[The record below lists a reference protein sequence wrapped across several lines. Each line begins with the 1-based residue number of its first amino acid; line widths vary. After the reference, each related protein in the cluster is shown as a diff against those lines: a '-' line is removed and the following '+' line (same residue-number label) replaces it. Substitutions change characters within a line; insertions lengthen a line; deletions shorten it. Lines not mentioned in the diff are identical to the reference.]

1 MTTALLGFALASTLV
16 ILAPG
21 PDSMLV
27 MRNTVRGGRRTGW
40 VTACGTLSGLTVWAL
55 AAALGLSALLRVS
68 HVGYDI
74 LRFCGAA
81 YLIWL
86 GVTSFARFRRKST
99 AEPAA
104 KAGDPGTAVPGRTGP
119 GLAGAGLT
127 VAGPAVPGRA
137 APGAARPG
145 RAYLNGL
152 LSNLLNPKI
161 SVFFMAFL
169 PAFVPAGAS
178 AVEFSLVLG
187 IWFIAETGLWLAVV
201 AWLADRGVR
210 WLRRPAVQRW
220 IERVTGI
227 VLIGFG
233 LRLATESR
241 RFA

>member
-27 MRNTVRGGRRTGW
+27 MRNTMRGGRRAGW
-40 VTACGTLSGLTVWAL
+40 VTACGTLSGLTIWAL

-86 GVTSFARFRRKST
+86 GVTSLVHFRRKNT
-99 AEPAA
+99 AEPVAQA
-104 KAGDPGTAVPGRTGP
+104 DGSAPGVPGPTVPVRTG
-119 GLAGAGLT
+119 
-127 VAGPAVPGRA
+127 
-137 APGAARPG
+137 PGAARPR

-152 LSNLLNPKI
+152 LSNLLNPKV

-169 PAFVPAGAS
+169 PAFVPAGTS
-178 AVEFSLVLG
+178 AMEFSLALG

>member
-1 MTTALLGFALASTLV
+1 LVTTALFGFALAATLV

-21 PDSMLV
+21 PDFMLV
-27 MRNTVRGGRRTGW
+27 MRNTVRGGRRAGW
-40 VTACGTLSGLTVWAL
+40 VTGCGTLSGLTVWAL

-68 HVGYDI
+68 HIAYDV

-86 GVTSFARFRRKST
+86 GVTSLISFRRKHADRANT
-99 AEPAA
+99 APDLAA
-104 KAGDPGTAVPGRTGP
+104 LGQ
-119 GLAGAGLT
+119 
-127 VAGPAVPGRA
+127 
-137 APGAARPG
+137 APVRPG
-145 RAYLNGL
+145 RAYLNGM

-178 AVEFSLVLG
+178 TSQFSLVLG
-187 IWFIAETGLWLAVV
+187 AWFIAETGLWLAVV

-210 WLRRPAVQRW
+210 WLRRPTVQRW
-220 IERVTGI
+220 LERITGV

>member
-1 MTTALLGFALASTLV
+1 
-16 ILAPG
+16 
-21 PDSMLV
+21 MLV
-27 MRNTVRGGRRTGW
+27 MRNTMRGGRRAGW
-40 VTACGTLSGLTVWAL
+40 ITACGTLSGLTIWAL

-86 GVTSFARFRRKST
+86 GVTSLAHFRRRKST
-99 AEPAA
+99 AEPVAQ
-104 KAGDPGTAVPGRTGP
+104 AGGSA
-119 GLAGAGLT
+119 
-127 VAGPAVPGRA
+127 PAVPGLTV
-137 APGAARPG
+137 PGPTVPGLTVRGPTGPGTARPR

-152 LSNLLNPKI
+152 LSNLFNPKI

-169 PAFVPAGAS
+169 PAFVPARVS
-178 AVEFSLVLG
+178 AAEFSLVLG

-210 WLRRPAVQRW
+210 WLRRPTVQRW

>member
-1 MTTALLGFALASTLV
+1 VTTALLGFALASTLV

-27 MRNTVRGGRRTGW
+27 MRNTMRGGRRAGW
-40 VTACGTLSGLTVWAL
+40 VTACGTLSGLVIWAL

-86 GVTSFARFRRKST
+86 GVTSLAHFRRKNT
-99 AEPAA
+99 AEPVAQ
-104 KAGDPGTAVPGRTGP
+104 AGGSAPAVPGPTVPGRTGP
-119 GLAGAGLT
+119 G
-127 VAGPAVPGRA
+127 
-137 APGAARPG
+137 AARPR
-145 RAYLNGL
+145 RAYLNGM

-178 AVEFSLVLG
+178 AVGFSLVLG

-220 IERVTGI
+220 MERITGI

>member
-27 MRNTVRGGRRTGW
+27 MRNTMRGGRRAGW
-40 VTACGTLSGLTVWAL
+40 VTACGTLSGLVIWAL

-86 GVTSFARFRRKST
+86 GLTSLAHFRRKNT
-99 AEPAA
+99 AEPVAQ
-104 KAGDPGTAVPGRTGP
+104 AGGSAPAVPGPTVPGRT
-119 GLAGAGLT
+119 
-127 VAGPAVPGRA
+127 R
-137 APGAARPG
+137 PGAARPR
-145 RAYLNGL
+145 RAYLNGM

-178 AVEFSLVLG
+178 AVGFSLVLG

-220 IERVTGI
+220 MERITGI

>member
-27 MRNTVRGGRRTGW
+27 MRNTMRGGRRAGW
-40 VTACGTLSGLTVWAL
+40 VTACGTLSGLAIWAL

-86 GVTSFARFRRKST
+86 GVTSLAHFRRKS
-99 AEPAA
+99 AA
-104 KAGDPGTAVPGRTGP
+104 APG
-119 GLAGAGLT
+119 AGAGDRGPG
-127 VAGPAVPGRA
+127 APGPAVPGLTG
-137 APGAARPG
+137 PGTARPG

-178 AVEFSLVLG
+178 AAEFSLALG

-220 IERVTGI
+220 IERVTGV

>member
-1 MTTALLGFALASTLV
+1 MTTALFGFALAATLV

-21 PDSMLV
+21 PDFMLV
-27 MRNTVRGGRRTGW
+27 MRNTVRGGRRAGW
-40 VTACGTLSGLTVWAL
+40 VTGCGTLSGLTVWAL

-68 HVGYDI
+68 HVAYDV

-86 GVTSFARFRRKST
+86 GVTSLVSFRRKRADPAST
-99 AEPAA
+99 APDLAA
-104 KAGDPGTAVPGRTGP
+104 LGQ
-119 GLAGAGLT
+119 
-127 VAGPAVPGRA
+127 
-137 APGAARPG
+137 APVRPG
-145 RAYLNGL
+145 RAYLNGM

-178 AVEFSLVLG
+178 TSQFSLALG
-187 IWFIAETGLWLAVV
+187 AWFIAETGLWLAVV

-210 WLRRPAVQRW
+210 WLRRPTVQRW
-220 IERVTGI
+220 LERITGI

>member
-1 MTTALLGFALASTLV
+1 MTTALLGFALASTLL

-27 MRNTVRGGRRTGW
+27 MRNTMRGGRRAGW
-40 VTACGTLSGLTVWAL
+40 VTACGTLSGLTMWAL

-86 GVTSFARFRRKST
+86 GVTSLVHFRRKNT
-99 AEPAA
+99 AEPVAQA
-104 KAGDPGTAVPGRTGP
+104 DGSAPGVPGPTVPVRTG
-119 GLAGAGLT
+119 
-127 VAGPAVPGRA
+127 
-137 APGAARPG
+137 PGAARPR

-152 LSNLLNPKI
+152 LSNLLNPKVG
-161 SVFFMAFL
+161 VFFMAFL

-178 AVEFSLVLG
+178 TAEFSLVLG
-187 IWFIAETGLWLAVV
+187 VWFIAETGLWLAVV
-201 AWLADRGVR
+201 AWLAGRGVR
-210 WLRRPAVQRW
+210 WLRRPGVQRW
-220 IERVTGI
+220 IERVTGL

>member
-1 MTTALLGFALASTLV
+1 VTTVLLGFALAATLV

-21 PDSMLV
+21 PDFMLV
-27 MRNTVRGGRRTGW
+27 MRNTVRGGRRAGW

-68 HVGYDI
+68 HVAYDV

-86 GVTSFARFRRKST
+86 GVTSLISFRRN
-99 AEPAA
+99 
-104 KAGDPGTAVPGRTGP
+104 RTDR
-119 GLAGAGLT
+119 A
-127 VAGPAVPGRA
+127 RA
-137 APGAARPG
+137 APDLTALGQAPGRPG
-145 RAYLNGL
+145 RAYLNGM

-178 AVEFSLVLG
+178 ASQFSLVLG
-187 IWFIAETGLWLAVV
+187 AWFIAETGLWLAVV

-210 WLRRPAVQRW
+210 WLRRPTVQRW
-220 IERVTGI
+220 LERITGI

>member
-1 MTTALLGFALASTLV
+1 MTALLGFALASTLV

-27 MRNTVRGGRRTGW
+27 MRNTMRGGRRTGW

-86 GVTSFARFRRKST
+86 GVTGLARFRRKSA
-99 AEPAA
+99 AESPAGP
-104 KAGDPGTAVPGRTGP
+104 GDPASMKPGPTVP
-119 GLAGAGLT
+119 GLAGLGG
-127 VAGPAVPGRA
+127 VRS
-137 APGAARPG
+137 G

-178 AVEFSLVLG
+178 AAEFSLVLG
-187 IWFIAETGLWLAVV
+187 TWFIAETGLWLAVL

-220 IERVTGI
+220 VERVTGI

>member
-1 MTTALLGFALASTLV
+1 VTTALLGFALASTLV

-27 MRNTVRGGRRTGW
+27 MRNTMRGGRRTGW
-40 VTACGTLSGLTVWAL
+40 VTACGTLSGLTIWAL

-86 GVTSFARFRRKST
+86 GVTSLAHFRRRNT
-99 AEPAA
+99 AEPVAQ
-104 KAGDPGTAVPGRTGP
+104 AGGSA
-119 GLAGAGLT
+119 
-127 VAGPAVPGRA
+127 PAVPGPTL
-137 APGAARPG
+137 PGPTVPGLTGPGTARPR

>member
-1 MTTALLGFALASTLV
+1 VTAALLGFALAATLM

-27 MRNTVRGGRRTGW
+27 MRNTMRGGRRAGW
-40 VTACGTLSGLTVWAL
+40 VTACGTLSGLAVWAL
-55 AAALGLSALLRVS
+55 AAALGLSAVLRVS
-68 HVGYDI
+68 HVAYDV

-86 GVTSFARFRRKST
+86 GVTSFGAFRRNG
-99 AEPAA
+99 AAA
-104 KAGDPGTAVPGRTGP
+104 KPGPEAGRPRP
-119 GLAGAGLT
+119 
-127 VAGPAVPGRA
+127 
-137 APGAARPG
+137 APGCAPASHPPARTG
-145 RAYLNGL
+145 RAYLNGV

-169 PAFVPAGAS
+169 PAFVPAGTS
-178 AVEFSLVLG
+178 TSQFSLVLG
-187 IWFIAETGLWLAVV
+187 AWFIAETGLWLAVV

-220 IERVTGI
+220 TERVTGI

>member
-1 MTTALLGFALASTLV
+1 VTTALLGFALASTLV

-27 MRNTVRGGRRTGW
+27 MRNTMRGGRRAGW
-40 VTACGTLSGLTVWAL
+40 ITACGTLSGLTIWAL

-86 GVTSFARFRRKST
+86 GVTSLTHFRRGKST
-99 AEPAA
+99 AEPVAQ
-104 KAGDPGTAVPGRTGP
+104 AGG
-119 GLAGAGLT
+119 
-127 VAGPAVPGRA
+127 VAPAVPGLTV
-137 APGAARPG
+137 PGLTVPG
-145 RAYLNGL
+145 TALPRRAYLNGL
-152 LSNLLNPKI
+152 LSNLFNPKI

-169 PAFVPAGAS
+169 PAFVPARVS
-178 AVEFSLVLG
+178 AAEFSLVLG

-210 WLRRPAVQRW
+210 WLRRPTVQRW

>member
-1 MTTALLGFALASTLV
+1 VTTALLGFALASTLV

-27 MRNTVRGGRRTGW
+27 MRNTMRGGRRAGW
-40 VTACGTLSGLTVWAL
+40 VTACGTLSGLTIWAL

-86 GVTSFARFRRKST
+86 GVTSLAHFHRKST
-99 AEPAA
+99 AEPVAQDGGPA
-104 KAGDPGTAVPGRTGP
+104 PTVP
-119 GLAGAGLT
+119 GLT
-127 VAGPAVPGRA
+127 VPGPTRAG
-137 APGAARPG
+137 APRPR

-152 LSNLLNPKI
+152 LSNLFNPKI

-169 PAFVPAGAS
+169 PAFIPTGAS
-178 AVEFSLVLG
+178 AAEFSLALG
-187 IWFIAETGLWLAVV
+187 IWFIAATGLWLAVV
-201 AWLADRGVR
+201 AWLADRSVR

-220 IERVTGI
+220 IERATGI

>member
-1 MTTALLGFALASTLV
+1 VTTALLGFALASTLV

-27 MRNTVRGGRRTGW
+27 MRNTMRGGRRAGW
-40 VTACGTLSGLTVWAL
+40 VTACGTLSGLTIWAL

-74 LRFCGAA
+74 LQLCGAA

-86 GVTSFARFRRKST
+86 GVTSLARFRRKST

-104 KAGDPGTAVPGRTGP
+104 QAGGSA
-119 GLAGAGLT
+119 
-127 VAGPAVPGRA
+127 PAVPGLTG
-137 APGAARPG
+137 PGIARPR

-169 PAFVPAGAS
+169 PAFVPAGVS
-178 AVEFSLVLG
+178 AAEFSLVLG
-187 IWFIAETGLWLAVV
+187 TWFIAETGLWLAVV

-210 WLRRPAVQRW
+210 WLRRPAVQRR

-227 VLIGFG
+227 LLIGFG